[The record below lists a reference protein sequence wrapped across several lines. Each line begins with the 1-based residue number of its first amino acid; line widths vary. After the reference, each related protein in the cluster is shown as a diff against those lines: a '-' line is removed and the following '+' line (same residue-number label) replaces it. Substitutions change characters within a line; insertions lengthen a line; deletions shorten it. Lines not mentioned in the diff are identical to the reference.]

1 MMSEK
6 TYYQRWLDRKI
17 DKNLAELKAYQSE
30 NVDRLRIKRDRL
42 ENEIEYR
49 EKKGAVLISVFA
61 VSFVL
66 FLFKA
71 LANLS
76 LNLLTGTAV
85 DKTTALVSGGIV
97 AFLTLLLALL
107 TLLATEVF
115 YHTQAKLKL
124 QLKLMEEA
132 LEEKQHKEK

>member
-1 MMSEK
+1 M
-6 TYYQRWLDRKI
+6 
-17 DKNLAELKAYQSE
+17 
-30 NVDRLRIKRDRL
+30 
-42 ENEIEYR
+42 
-49 EKKGAVLISVFA
+49 LISVFA

-66 FLFKA
+66 FLFKT
-71 LANLS
+71 LANFS
-76 LNLLTGTAV
+76 VSLLTRAAV

-124 QLKLMEEA
+124 QLKLMEDA
-132 LEEKQHKEK
+132 LEKK

>member
-1 MMSEK
+1 MSEK

-17 DKNLAELKAYQSE
+17 DENLAELKAYQSE

-42 ENEIEYR
+42 ENEIEFR

-85 DKTTALVSGGIV
+85 DKTTALVSGGII

-124 QLKLMEEA
+124 QLKLMEDA

>member
-1 MMSEK
+1 MSEK

-17 DKNLAELKAYQSE
+17 DENLNQLKAYQSE

-42 ENEIEYR
+42 ENEIKYR
-49 EKKGAVLISVFA
+49 EKKDAVLISVFA

-107 TLLATEVF
+107 TLLATEFF

-124 QLKLMEEA
+124 QLKLMEDA
-132 LEEKQHKEK
+132 LEEK

>member
-1 MMSEK
+1 MSEK

-17 DKNLAELKAYQSE
+17 DENLAELKAYQSE
-30 NVDRLRIKRDRL
+30 NADRLRIKRDRL
-42 ENEIEYR
+42 ENEIEFR

-132 LEEKQHKEK
+132 LEEKQS

>member
-1 MMSEK
+1 MSEK

-17 DKNLAELKAYQSE
+17 DENLNQLKAYQSE

-42 ENEIEYR
+42 ENEIEFR
-49 EKKGAVLISVFA
+49 EKKGTVLISVFA

-124 QLKLMEEA
+124 QLKLMEDA
-132 LEEKQHKEK
+132 LEEK

>member
-1 MMSEK
+1 MSEK

-17 DKNLAELKAYQSE
+17 DKNLAELKVYQSE

-76 LNLLTGTAV
+76 LNLLTETAV
-85 DKTTALVSGGIV
+85 DKTTALVSGGII

-107 TLLATEVF
+107 TLLATEAF

-124 QLKLMEEA
+124 QLKLMEDA
-132 LEEKQHKEK
+132 LEDK

>member
-1 MMSEK
+1 MSEK

-17 DKNLAELKAYQSE
+17 DENLAEMKAYQSE

-42 ENEIEYR
+42 ANEIEYR

-76 LNLLTGTAV
+76 LNLLTGTTV
-85 DKTTALVSGGIV
+85 DKTTALVSGGII

-124 QLKLMEEA
+124 QLKLMEDA
-132 LEEKQHKEK
+132 LEEK

>member
-17 DKNLAELKAYQSE
+17 DENLAELKAYQSE
-30 NVDRLRIKRDRL
+30 SADRLRIKRDRL

-66 FLFKA
+66 FLFKT

-76 LNLLTGTAV
+76 LNLLTRAAI
-85 DKTTALVSGGIV
+85 DKTTALVSGGII

-115 YHTQAKLKL
+115 CHTQAKLKL
-124 QLKLMEEA
+124 QLKLMEDA
-132 LEEKQHKEK
+132 LEEK